1 MPPDLR
7 PLVER
12 PDGGLIGC
20 DLTDLYLAVLRANDR
35 YRRLA
40 ARTGSPLL
48 LTVAA
53 RALQQA
59 VDQLLAGGERGVP
72 AATRRGRPLRSLAAR
87 LAGKGGRLRRDL
99 LGKRVDFS
107 ARAVIVAD
115 PDLPVGAVGLPR
127 ALALELLRPF
137 VLRRL
142 LRDDPALTARAARRL
157 IERRAPAAWDALEA
171 IAGERLVLLNRAPT
185 LHRLGLQAF
194 RPRLV
199 DGHAIRLPVLVC
211 AAFNA
216 DFDGD
221 QMAVHLPLSEAAQAE
236 AAERLWSA
244 TQRAVAGHRPA
255 EPRAEPGRG
264 AGVPLPDAAG
274 GRRARRRQAFADA
287 DEVELA
293 YRLGHVALG
302 ARIAVRAAVADDPDR
317 PMTVRRIETTVGR
330 CLFNAALPPGL
341 RWRPGLTD
349 GTLDQGRLT
358 ALLQAAVDEGGP
370 ALLVEVGRGR
380 EAAGLRL
387 RDARRPVAGGDR
399 RAGPRREGGHP
410 GRGRRAGG
418 GRRAPASSAAC

>member
-1 MPPDLR
+1 MADLRASGQRPEWAVLTALPVLPPDLR

-72 AATRRGRPLRSLAAR
+72 AAMRRGRPLRSLAAR

-244 TQRAVAGHRPA
+244 RNVLSPATGRPTLAPSQDAVLGCHYLTLPEDGA
-255 EPRAEPGRG
+255 RG
-264 AGVPLPDAAG
+264 EGKL
-274 GRRARRRQAFADA
+274 FADA

-317 PMTVRRIETTVGR
+317 PHDRPAHRDDGGAVPVQRG
-330 CLFNAALPPGL
+330 AA
-341 RWRPGLTD
+341 
-349 GTLDQGRLT
+349 
-358 ALLQAAVDEGGP
+358 AGP
-370 ALLVEVGRGR
+370 AL
-380 EAAGLRL
+380 AAGADR
-387 RDARRPVAGGDR
+387 RHARPGAADGPVAGG
-399 RAGPRREGGHP
+399 
-410 GRGRRAGG
+410 GR
-418 GRRAPASSAAC
+418 

>member
-1 MPPDLR
+1 MGAIRPPRLVRRARLVADLRASGQRPEWAVLTALPVLPPDLR

-40 ARTGSPLL
+40 ARTGSSLL

-72 AATRRGRPLRSLAAR
+72 AAMRRGRPLRSLAAR

-157 IERRAPAAWDALEA
+157 IERRAPAAWD
-171 IAGERLVLLNRAPT
+171 G
-185 LHRLGLQAF
+185 
-194 RPRLV
+194 
-199 DGHAIRLPVLVC
+199 
-211 AAFNA
+211 
-216 DFDGD
+216 
-221 QMAVHLPLSEAAQAE
+221 
-236 AAERLWSA
+236 
-244 TQRAVAGHRPA
+244 
-255 EPRAEPGRG
+255 
-264 AGVPLPDAAG
+264 
-274 GRRARRRQAFADA
+274 
-287 DEVELA
+287 
-293 YRLGHVALG
+293 
-302 ARIAVRAAVADDPDR
+302 
-317 PMTVRRIETTVGR
+317 
-330 CLFNAALPPGL
+330 
-341 RWRPGLTD
+341 
-349 GTLDQGRLT
+349 
-358 ALLQAAVDEGGP
+358 
-370 ALLVEVGRGR
+370 
-380 EAAGLRL
+380 
-387 RDARRPVAGGDR
+387 AGGDR
-399 RAGPRREGGHP
+399 RRAAGAAQPGADAPPAGAAGLPAAPGRRPRHPAAGAGLRRVQRRLRRRPDGRPPAAVRGGP
-410 GRGRRAGG
+410 GRGRRAPLVGAQRAVAG
-418 GRRAPASSAAC
+418 DRPAQRSRRARTRCWAATT